1 MTPRQLPGRR
11 AVCGRC
17 KRPIVW
23 AVTMAGPNGP
33 GGKAMPL
40 DPLEAADGNTA
51 VRPSGS
57 RLVARVLHK
66 DETHDAQVEL
76 LAMPHFATCPGSP
89 EKPNPRLPENVLD
102 LEAARNRRTGART

>member
-1 MTPRQLPGRR
+1 MSARHLPGRR

-23 AVTMAGPNGP
+23 AVTLAGANGP

-51 VRPSGS
+51 VRTTGS
-57 RLVARVLHK
+57 RLVARVLGK
-66 DETHDAQVEL
+66 DETHDSSTEL

-89 EKPNPRLPENVLD
+89 EKPNPRLPDNVLD
-102 LEAARNRRTGART
+102 LEAARHRRTGAR